1 VPPSARHA
9 APRAA
14 LQVFEELHGGLENAS
29 FLWGAEELE
38 AAAVAICSAAFTVA
52 AFTVET
58 VARSLSTEGSWLA
71 RSWSPGDVTCRYGG
85 GRRVPWAGEPSGGG
99 RGAVVTAT

>member
-1 VPPSARHA
+1 
-9 APRAA
+9 
-14 LQVFEELHGGLENAS
+14 VFEELHGGLENPPSSGA
-29 FLWGAEELE
+29 LAEELE

-71 RSWSPGDVTCRYGG
+71 RSWSPGDVTCRYGS
-85 GRRVPWAGEPSGGG
+85 GRRVPWAGEPSG
-99 RGAVVTAT
+99 AAEVP